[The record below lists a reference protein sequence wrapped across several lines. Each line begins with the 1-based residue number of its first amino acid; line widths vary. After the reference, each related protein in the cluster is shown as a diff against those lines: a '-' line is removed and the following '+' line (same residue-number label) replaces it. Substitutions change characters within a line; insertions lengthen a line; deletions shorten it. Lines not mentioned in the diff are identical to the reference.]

1 MIIKPLDT
9 ERSPNA
15 IEITTSKLVRLVNKH
30 ATDSSLI
37 AIANATAAEFTL
49 LPLSS
54 EIVEKEIGAVST
66 ASGGTVLATPVAFTN

>member
-54 EIVEKEIGAVST
+54 EIVEKEIGAAIT